1 MYTCISKVD
10 LYGDINMARMTRI
23 ATQKTKAKSLA
34 VETVGSVKDLR
45 PRDAD
50 AQYYGSEPNF
60 VTEQPRS
67 LIEAFNW
74 YSKFY
79 SSKEAKD
86 FLVDYLDR
94 NNKIETAKLIR
105 KAPESD
111 INTSIGW
118 LARMSVRGLQ
128 MEDRYQAR
136 LQLHIEKLVEI
147 VKAADKAERKKTVS
161 VGTEVQRKTIQE
173 VMRERASQA
182 AAEIDAFFDEYHANG
197 YSKDFDTKSK
207 VMVELQER
215 NILPQHVPHIVANW
229 EKIRAEYVELQ
240 AGTCDQL
247 NEAYSFMSKMQVRNV
262 IKFIDSIITDLNG
275 YVAVKQVSRK
285 PRARKAVPVEKI
297 VAKLKY
303 CKAYKDDAL
312 KLDLVSLS
320 PVKLHNCT
328 EAWVYDTKKR
338 KMHHFVAD
346 TYSKSLGV
354 KGNTLLG
361 FDKKES
367 GIKTLRKPAEQI
379 KELTGSKPAARKY
392 FKEIK
397 AVEAVPNGRFNE
409 DMIILKAF

>member
-1 MYTCISKVD
+1 
-10 LYGDINMARMTRI
+10 MARMTRI

-60 VTEQPRS
+60 VTEQPTS

-94 NNKIETAKLIR
+94 NNKIEIAKLVR
-105 KAPESD
+105 KAPEGD
-111 INTSIGW
+111 INTSMGW
-118 LARMSVRGLQ
+118 LARMSVRGLK
-128 MEDRYQAR
+128 MEDRYKAR

-207 VMVELQER
+207 VMVELQEL
-215 NILPQHVPHIVANW
+215 NILPQHVPHLVANW

-240 AGTCDQL
+240 TGTCDQL

-303 CKAYKDDAL
+303 CKTFKDDAL
-312 KLDLVSLS
+312 QLDLVSLS

-379 KELTGSKPAARKY
+379 KALTGSKPAARKY